1 MRQTSEQFMDEML
14 KDNSSAQASQGSDLA
29 EQIAKTIDEKLEKAM
44 SKFTEQFAKVSEPT
58 DTEKVETPEKKPMTT
73 GEKLEELIDEYDE
86 KEGEENE

>member
-14 KDNSSAQASQGSDLA
+14 KDNTPTPSGQDSDLA

-44 SKFTEQFAKVSEPT
+44 TKFTEQFAKVSEPT
-58 DTEKVETPEKKPMTT
+58 EPEEVETPEKKPMTT

-86 KEGEENE
+86 KEGE

>member
-14 KDNSSAQASQGSDLA
+14 KDNTPTPAGQGSDLA
-29 EQIAKTIDEKLEKAM
+29 DQIAKTIDEKLEKAM

-58 DTEKVETPEKKPMTT
+58 EPAEVETPEKKPMTT

-86 KEGEENE
+86 KEGE

>member
-14 KDNSSAQASQGSDLA
+14 RDNSSTPAGQDSDLA

-58 DTEKVETPEKKPMTT
+58 EPAEVETPEKKPMTT

-86 KEGEENE
+86 KEGE

>member
-14 KDNSSAQASQGSDLA
+14 KDNSPTPSGQGTDLA

-58 DTEKVETPEKKPMTT
+58 EPAEVETPEKKPITT
-73 GEKLEELIDEYDE
+73 DENLEENDEE
-86 KEGEENE
+86 EGE